1 MNPDLFRAVPSA
13 AEIRVR
19 WVAYPFCEQTGRD
32 CTVCACPVCE
42 GKPRPLLW
50 EGVWTAPDQTPLW
63 STRPGVACAVEPT
76 LRTRGWTR
84 DGTVRAFAHGAL
96 LVVGDDGRVLTL
108 APEHVRVLTE
118 SLTPEHPRND
128 Q

>member
-1 MNPDLFRAVPSA
+1 MNADLFCAVPSA
-13 AEIRVR
+13 VEIRVR
-19 WVAYPFCEQTGRD
+19 WVDYPFCARSSYD
-32 CTVCACPVCE
+32 CSACACSVCG

-76 LRTRGWTR
+76 LRTQRWTR

-118 SLTPEHPRND
+118 EKP
-128 Q
+128 